1 MATRQRTR
9 SPRKTASTQ
18 TTSGEQLSDDS
29 TQRRV
34 DESQVLRS
42 SFDTAAFDE
51 DASPKTKGSDAPQA
65 TFVGEQLIYKERY
78 ERIAQAAYHRAEK
91 RGFAPGYE
99 LDDWLAA
106 EQEVDTLL
114 SSDRNRN
121 AQ

>member
-51 DASPKTKGSDAPQA
+51 DVSPKTEGADAPQV
-65 TFVGEQLIYKERY
+65 TFVGEQLIYKDRY

-114 SSDRNRN
+114 SADRNRN

>member
-9 SPRKTASTQ
+9 TPSKTGSTQ
-18 TTSGEQLSDDS
+18 TTSGEHLADDS

-34 DESQVLRS
+34 EESHVLRS
-42 SFDTAAFDE
+42 SFDTTTFGE
-51 DASPKTKGSDAPQA
+51 DAPAKTAGTDGAKA
-65 TFVGEQLIYKERY
+65 TFVGERLIYKERY
-78 ERIAQAAYHRAEK
+78 ERIAEGAYHRAEK

-106 EQEVDTLL
+106 EQEVDRLL
-114 SSDRNRN
+114 AADRTRD

>member
-9 SPRKTASTQ
+9 TPPKTGSTQ
-18 TTSGEQLSDDS
+18 TTSGGQLSDDS

-34 DESQVLRS
+34 EESQVLRS
-42 SFDTAAFDE
+42 SFDTASIDE
-51 DASPKTKGSDAPQA
+51 DAPAKTDAADAPQA

-78 ERIAQAAYHRAEK
+78 ERIAETAYLRAEK

-106 EQEVDTLL
+106 EQEVDALL
-114 SSDRNRN
+114 SSDRARG
-121 AQ
+121 A